1 MSEPTAHGSHG
12 GCAHHH
18 HHLPFG
24 GGLLSRDEQRRAA
37 RQLSLA
43 MLALGLLLLGLAW
56 RWLAADQAGVSQILL
71 GVASLL
77 VALPVARS
85 AWDSLRHPSLHGV
98 TDQLIALAML
108 GAWASGDLL
117 TAALLPIIM
126 IFGHV
131 LEERSVIGSQEAI
144 AALGELT
151 RSHARRIEAD
161 GSLSEV
167 DNASL
172 RAGDQVEVRAG
183 DRVPADGR
191 VLQGQASLDTAPIT
205 GESVP
210 LEVAPGM
217 EVYGGAI
224 NLDGLLR
231 IEITRTGEA
240 STLGK
245 VIGLMQQA
253 ERAKPP
259 ITRLLERY
267 AGQYMLLVL
276 LIAAV
281 TWFVT
286 NDAQAML
293 AVLVAACPC
302 ALVLS
307 APATAIAGIA
317 VAARHGILIRS
328 SAFLEELA
336 DLTSLVVDKTG
347 TLTHGSLRLQ
357 ALRLADAAEEASVLR
372 LAASLGAA
380 SSHPVSRALAALAA
394 HDAYHP
400 LSDIRER
407 QGFGVVARTA
417 AGEAALGRP
426 ELFQQLGIDAGEVPA
441 HEGPIAGIALD
452 GRFLGWLLLADS
464 VRAEAA
470 EALADLREL
479 GLGRQLLLTGD
490 RQAVADAVA
499 KQVGIR
505 QLVAQALPEDKL
517 RQVGAEIGSG
527 FRPMVVGDGINDS
540 LALKAGVVGVAMG
553 AGGADIALA
562 SADIVLIGSDLRR
575 LGTCV
580 RLSRQCRR
588 TLQVNVAIGLGWTL
602 AIVAAAA
609 FGLLGAAGAMVAAL
623 LHNLSTLLV
632 LGNAGRLLR
641 FEEPWAAPAGRGGT
655 RRGGYT
661 VRQAQTRRNGWR
673 WLALAVGTLSA
684 LSLAEASMARWP
696 AGWQVS
702 DLPAAQPGQAGAG
715 QRQRAVKLQADGSQ
729 ALVMEVTRMPLQSGQ
744 AVNLEKVLGH
754 MRKLVQIEFL
764 RNGLQTACTS
774 PQPSTTGGL
783 AALETTC
790 TIRQRGAVVMKQT
803 LLTAAGKTSA
813 YSLSYAGLAEAYDA
827 SQAEIRAV
835 RESLRFE

>member
-1 MSEPTAHGSHG
+1 MNATTAAPS
-12 GCAHHH
+12 
-18 HHLPFG
+18 
-24 GGLLSRDEQRRAA
+24 LLSSAEQRRAA
-37 RQLSLA
+37 RQLTLA
-43 MLALGLLLLGLAW
+43 MLALGLLGLGLIW
-56 RWLAADQAGVSQILL
+56 RWLVPEQTGVSQLLL

-77 VALPVARS
+77 VAVPVMRS
-85 AWDSLRHPSLHGV
+85 AWYSLRYPSLHGI

-108 GAWASGDLL
+108 GAWATGDLL

-144 AALGELT
+144 HALGQLT
-151 RSHARRIEAD
+151 RSHARKLQAD
-161 GSLSEV
+161 GTIIEV
-167 DNASL
+167 DNGTL
-172 RAGDQVEVRAG
+172 KAGDTVEVRAG

-191 VLQGQASLDTAPIT
+191 VLSGQASLDTASIT

-210 LEVAPGM
+210 VEASAGM
-217 EVYGGAI
+217 TVFGGAI

-231 IEITRTGEA
+231 IEVTRTGDE

-245 VIGLMQQA
+245 VIALMQNA
-253 ERAKPP
+253 ERSKPP

-267 AGQYMLLVL
+267 AGSYMVLVL
-276 LIAAV
+276 LLAAV

-307 APATAIAGIA
+307 APATAIAGVA

-347 TLTHGSLRLQ
+347 TLTYGTLRLQ
-357 ALRLADAAEEASVLR
+357 AINSPQAESSAVMA

-380 SSHPVSRALAALAA
+380 SSHPVSRALAGLVSQ
-394 HDAYHP
+394 DQYLT
-400 LSDIRER
+400 LSDIHER
-407 QGFGVVARTA
+407 QGLGVVAMTGQ
-417 AGEAALGRP
+417 GEAALGRP
-426 ELFQQLGIDAGEVPA
+426 ELFAQLGIATTKVPD
-441 HEGPIAGIALD
+441 HDGPIAGLALN
-452 GRFLGWLLLADS
+452 GEFLAWLLLADS
-464 VRAEAA
+464 VKPEARF
-470 EALADLREL
+470 ALSELREL

-490 RQAVADAVA
+490 RHSVAQSLA
-499 KQVGIR
+499 KEVG
-505 QLVAQALPEDKL
+505 LHEVEAQALPEDKL
-517 RQVGAEIGSG
+517 NRVLKEIDNG

-588 TLQVNVAIGLGWTL
+588 TLQVNVIIGLGWTL
-602 AIVAAAA
+602 AIVVFAA
-609 FGLLGAAGAMVAAL
+609 FGWLGAAGAMIAAL

-641 FEEPWAAPAGRGGT
+641 FQEP
-655 RRGGYT
+655 
-661 VRQAQTRRNGWR
+661 
-673 WLALAVGTLSA
+673 LLKLKK
-684 LSLAEASMARWP
+684 
-696 AGWQVS
+696 
-702 DLPAAQPGQAGAG
+702 DL
-715 QRQRAVKLQADGSQ
+715 
-729 ALVMEVTRMPLQSGQ
+729 
-744 AVNLEKVLGH
+744 
-754 MRKLVQIEFL
+754 
-764 RNGLQTACTS
+764 
-774 PQPSTTGGL
+774 
-783 AALETTC
+783 
-790 TIRQRGAVVMKQT
+790 
-803 LLTAAGKTSA
+803 
-813 YSLSYAGLAEAYDA
+813 
-827 SQAEIRAV
+827 
-835 RESLRFE
+835 